1 MKSIIQASVFCMALT
16 LVTSCEGQSQSASEQ
31 GGKPVMKTKLDS
43 LSYAIGGD
51 IGRNLKMSEL
61 DKISIELMAAG
72 MRDVFSGKESTM
84 SQQQC
89 QSVINE
95 YIQSL
100 QQKKQEESGKK
111 LKENKDKGA
120 AFLSDNGKKSG
131 VKTLPSGLQYSVIKE
146 GKGPKPKET
155 DMVKTHY
162 HGTLINGTVFDSSVD
177 RKDPATFPVNGVIK
191 GWVEALQLMPVG
203 SKWKLF
209 IPSDLA
215 YGDAG
220 SPPTIGPGETLVFEV
235 ELLSIETQ
243 K

>member
-1 MKSIIQASVFCMALT
+1 MKS
-16 LVTSCEGQSQSASEQ
+16 
-31 GGKPVMKTKLDS
+31 KLDS
-43 LSYAIGGD
+43 LSYAIGSD

-61 DKISIELMAAG
+61 DNISIEIMAAG
-72 MRDVFSGKESTM
+72 MRDVFSGNETTM

-89 QSVINE
+89 QTVIND

-120 AFLSDNGKKSG
+120 AFLSENGKKSG
-131 VKTLPSGLQYSVIKE
+131 VKTLPSGLQYSVLKE

-162 HGTLINGTVFDSSVD
+162 HGTLINGTVFDSSVE
-177 RKDPATFPVNGVIK
+177 RKEPATFPVNGVIK

-215 YGDAG
+215 YGDTG

>member
-16 LVTSCEGQSQSASEQ
+16 LVTSCEGQSQNANEQ
-31 GGKPVMKTKLDS
+31 GGKPVMKTKIDS

-61 DKISIELMAAG
+61 DNISIELMAAG
-72 MRDVFSGKESTM
+72 MRDVFSGNESTM

-100 QQKKQEESGKK
+100 QQKKQQESSKK

-120 AFLSDNGKKSG
+120 AFLSENGKKSG
-131 VKTLPSGLQYSVIKE
+131 IKTLPSGLQYSVIKE

-162 HGTLINGTVFDSSVD
+162 HGTLINGTVFDSSVE
-177 RKDPATFPVNGVIK
+177 RKEPATFPVNGVIK

>member
-43 LSYAIGGD
+43 LRYAIGGD